1 MASHDVKS
9 TMCIIAMN
17 IFLEFLRCAKGRAK
31 FGTSICVG
39 TAKLLTNRPSS
50 TVWPQ
55 SCKQLCLLVFF
66 RLVVFGGVFW
76 VWIQLPVGSLGCL
89 MQEYRGCWL
98 QVVEGSAV
106 CWRLHL
112 EEPFVGKA
120 FSVLMLL
127 FSYSAGFC
135 GIHLCKVLLL
145 CVHIAR

>member
-89 MQEYRGCWL
+89 MQ
-98 QVVEGSAV
+98 GS
-106 CWRLHL
+106 
-112 EEPFVGKA
+112 
-120 FSVLMLL
+120 
-127 FSYSAGFC
+127 SAGIQGLLASSC
-135 GIHLCKVLLL
+135 GGLCCVLEAAFRRAICWEGFQCVDAPVFLL
-145 CVHIAR
+145 SWLLWCSSM